1 MSSRSP
7 NTVEF
12 LRELLS
18 LSSFLDE
25 MHCLIEMVIASLESW
40 RIVND
45 DFLVLNTEHDSL
57 IDIVFLSLVIKDAN
71 LSILFAL
78 F

>member
-1 MSSRSP
+1 M
-7 NTVEF
+7 EF